1 MALEKCEPPLPQGV
15 WSRLG
20 RSLAKTR
27 RRIAAGVG
35 DLLLG
40 ERAVDDAVLEEL
52 ETSLLLADVGVDATE
67 RVMEA
72 LAARVSRRELANA
85 AALHA
90 ALGRELVALLEPAA
104 APFVVGEQRPWV
116 VLAVGVNGAGKT
128 TSIGKLAHLLRGAG
142 HSVLLAAGDTY
153 RAAAIEQLS
162 AWGTRNGV
170 PVIAQKRGSDAASVI
185 HDAIAAAK
193 ARGLDVVLA
202 DTAGRLQ
209 AKAGLM
215 DELRKIKRVA
225 GRAAA
230 GAPHEVLLVLDAGVG
245 QNALSQVAEFDRAAG
260 VTGLAVTKLDGT
272 AKAGVIVA
280 LATQTGLP
288 VRFVGVGESAACAA
302 LTGMAVPPLR
312 TATGSHLVRA
322 NADDS
327 RDRHLS
333 SRPGE
338 PSPSRRRTGAR
349 RSGNR
354 DLCEFPHSP
363 SRTRKPSARRHTGRI
378 CR

>member
-90 ALGRELVALLEPAA
+90 ALGRDLVALLEPAA
-104 APFVVGEQRPWV
+104 APFVVGERRPWV

-245 QNALSQVAEFDRAAG
+245 QNALSQVAEFDRAVG

-288 VRFVGVGESAACAA
+288 VRFVGVGEGEADLAPFEPERFVEA
-302 LTGMAVPPLR
+302 LLAP
-312 TATGSHLVRA
+312 
-322 NADDS
+322 
-327 RDRHLS
+327 
-333 SRPGE
+333 
-338 PSPSRRRTGAR
+338 AR
-349 RSGNR
+349 E
-354 DLCEFPHSP
+354 DE
-363 SRTRKPSARRHTGRI
+363 
-378 CR
+378 

>member
-1 MALEKCEPPLPQGV
+1 MALEKREPPLPQGV

-40 ERAVDDAVLEEL
+40 ERAIDDAVLEEL

-104 APFVVGEQRPWV
+104 VPFVVGEQQPWV

-153 RAAAIEQLS
+153 RAAAIEQLG

-245 QNALSQVAEFDRAAG
+245 QNALSQVAEFDRAVG

-288 VRFVGVGESAACAA
+288 VRFVGVGEGEADLAPFEPERFVEA
-302 LTGMAVPPLR
+302 LLAP
-312 TATGSHLVRA
+312 
-322 NADDS
+322 
-327 RDRHLS
+327 
-333 SRPGE
+333 
-338 PSPSRRRTGAR
+338 AR
-349 RSGNR
+349 E
-354 DLCEFPHSP
+354 DE
-363 SRTRKPSARRHTGRI
+363 
-378 CR
+378 